1 MEEQPDNIILFPG
14 WKKRLEEQSLQALKE
29 KKYGEAL
36 EKLDQ
41 LIAHHEDNQ
50 EVFVGKLICL
60 MELGEFVEAQELA
73 EELIGRKNDA
83 YYDYMHIYLTLLFQT
98 NQHDLLIETV
108 DDVLLQK
115 DLPLQMKE
123 QYQQLYAISEN
134 MRSDLTDRQSKEDM
148 KQLKEAL
155 ALNDHGK
162 QWQMINRMRKSR
174 LEPDHSIE
182 ALLMKEKIH
191 PVIKT
196 AILLWLKEQ
205 KVNRSVE
212 FNKLGFQATV
222 IPEYLP
228 LLECVKLGE
237 TVRKIISDKEH
248 ENPALH
254 ELMIEALERYIYVLY
269 PLEGIERDATCLAR
283 ALELVA
289 SNDEEQPYSKAC
301 DEYIEEI
308 NTCQALYLTIMET

>member
-14 WKKRLEEQSLQALKE
+14 WKKKLESQSLQALKE

-36 EKLDQ
+36 EKLNQ
-41 LIAHHEDNQ
+41 LIAHHEDKQ

-60 MELGEFVEAQELA
+60 MELGEFLEAQELA
-73 EELIGRKNDA
+73 EDLIARKNDA

-115 DLPLQMKE
+115 DLPLPMRE

-148 KQLKEAL
+148 KQLEEAISL
-155 ALNDHGK
+155 SNHGK
-162 QWQMINRMRKSR
+162 QWQLINRMCKTR
-174 LEPDHSIE
+174 LEPDHTIE
-182 ALLMKEKIH
+182 SLLMKEKIH
-191 PVIKT
+191 PMVKT
-196 AILLWLKEQ
+196 AILLWLKARN
-205 KVNRSVE
+205 VNRPVRY
-212 FNKLGFQATV
+212 NKMGTQGEV
-222 IPEYLP
+222 IPENLPALDCVELGKAVRYLIADM
-228 LLECVKLGE
+228 EQ
-237 TVRKIISDKEH
+237 
-248 ENPALH
+248 ENPVLH

-269 PLEGIERDATCLAR
+269 PLKGIERDAACLAK
-283 ALELVA
+283 ALEAVA
-289 SNDEEQPYSKAC
+289 GNESEQADSIDC

-308 NTCQALYLTIMET
+308 NTCQALYLTIVET